1 MKKIGVI
8 GAGGFIG
15 TNLVDFLLLTQEYTV
30 VSLSNHFT
38 QKKTHQNNFEIIAD
52 VNQTQELI
60 NFLKDCHA
68 IIWLVNVS
76 VPGSNMSLT
85 EEFDLNTKPLIK
97 FLEKANELPVM
108 QKFIYL
114 SSGGTVYGNTEE
126 HSPITEEHSKSPISA
141 YGLSKLVTESYIE
154 FFTQKNNFQS
164 YILRPSNVYG
174 KYQNLV
180 KPQGI
185 IGFAFKSVIQNTAID
200 LYDDG
205 KVIRDFIFVKDLAEA
220 ISKCIVK
227 IANKTKTNIYNVGS
241 GIPYSIKEI
250 IQKIS
255 LISKNE
261 VQTIA
266 KESRNFDCEY
276 NVLDINKINRE
287 LGWSPSTKI
296 EEGLA
301 EVAEWINNS
310 EYVQ

>member
-15 TNLVDFLLLTQEYTV
+15 TNLVDFLLTQGYTL
-30 VSLSNHFT
+30 VSLSNHFS
-38 QKKTHQNNFEIIAD
+38 QEKQHKNNLEIIAD
-52 VNQTQELI
+52 VNQTQDLVKL
-60 NFLKDCHA
+60 LKDCHVV
-68 IIWLVNVS
+68 IWLVNVS

-141 YGLSKLVTESYIE
+141 YGLSKLVTENYIE

-220 ISKCIVK
+220 ISKCIEK

>member
-97 FLEKANELPVM
+97 FLEKANELPLM

-126 HSPITEEHSKSPISA
+126 HSPIKEEHSKLPISA
-141 YGLSKLVTESYIE
+141 YGLSKLVTENYIE
-154 FFTQKNNFQS
+154 FFTQKNHFES

-185 IGFAFKSVIQNTAID
+185 IGFAFKSVIQNTTID

-220 ISKCIVK
+220 INKCIK
-227 IANKTKTNIYNVGS
+227 RPINKTKTNIYNVGS

-250 IQKIS
+250 IQKINV
-255 LISKNE
+255 ISKKE
-261 VQTIA
+261 VKTIA

-276 NVLDINKINRE
+276 NVLDINKINKE
-287 LGWSPSTKI
+287 LSWSPSTSL
-296 EEGLA
+296 EDGLT

>member
-15 TNLVDFLLLTQEYTV
+15 TNLVDFLLLNQEYTL
-30 VSLSNHFT
+30 VSLSNHFA
-38 QKKTHQNNFEIIAD
+38 QKKLHKNNVEIVAD

-60 NFLKDCHA
+60 NVLKDCHA

-97 FLEKANELPVM
+97 FLEKANELPLM
-108 QKFIYL
+108 KKLIYL
-114 SSGGTVYGNTEE
+114 SSGGTVYGNTKEF
-126 HSPITEEHSKSPISA
+126 SPIKEDHSKLPISA
-141 YGLSKLVTESYIE
+141 YGLSKLVTENYIE
-154 FFTQKNNFQS
+154 FFTQKNNFES

-185 IGFAFKSVIQNTAID
+185 IGFAFKSVIQNTSLD

-205 KVIRDFIFVKDLAEA
+205 KVIRDFIFVEDLAQAIAKCIENPTNEA
-220 ISKCIVK
+220 I
-227 IANKTKTNIYNVGS
+227 TNIYNVGS
-241 GIPYSIKEI
+241 GIPHSIKEI
-250 IQKIS
+250 IQKINV
-255 LISKNE
+255 ISKKE
-261 VQTIA
+261 VNTIA

-276 NVLDINKINRE
+276 NVLDISKINKE
-287 LGWSPSTKI
+287 LSWAPSTSL
-296 EEGLA
+296 EDGLA
-301 EVAEWINNS
+301 EVAAWINNS

>member
-1 MKKIGVI
+1 MKKIGII

-15 TNLVDFLLLTQEYTV
+15 TNLVDFLLLTQEYTL
-30 VSLSNHFT
+30 VSLSNHFA
-38 QKKTHQNNFEIIAD
+38 QKKTHQNNLEIIAD

-97 FLEKANELPVM
+97 FLEKANELPLM

-126 HSPITEEHSKSPISA
+126 HSPIKEEHSKSPISA
-141 YGLSKLVTESYIE
+141 YGLSKLVTENYIE
-154 FFTQKNNFQS
+154 FFTQKDNFES

-185 IGFAFKSVIQNTAID
+185 IGFAFKSVIQNTTLD

-220 ISKCIVK
+220 INKCIEK
-227 IANKTKTNIYNVGS
+227 PTNKTKTNIYNVGS

-250 IQKIS
+250 IQKINI
-255 LISKNE
+255 ISKKE

-276 NVLDINKINRE
+276 NVLDINKINKE
-287 LGWSPSTKI
+287 LGWSPSTSI

-301 EVAEWINNS
+301 EVSEWINNS

>member
-1 MKKIGVI
+1 MKKIGII

-30 VSLSNHFT
+30 VSLSNHFA

-52 VNQTQELI
+52 VNQTPELI
-60 NFLKDCHA
+60 NILKDCHA

-97 FLEKANELPVM
+97 FLEKANELPLM

-126 HSPITEEHSKSPISA
+126 HSPIKEEHSKSPISA
-141 YGLSKLVTESYIE
+141 YGLSKLVTENYIE
-154 FFTQKNNFQS
+154 FFTQKNHFES

-185 IGFAFKSVIQNTAID
+185 IGFAFKSVIQNTSID

-205 KVIRDFIFVKDLAEA
+205 KVIRDFIFVKDLADA
-220 ISKCIVK
+220 ITKCIEK
-227 IANKTKTNIYNVGS
+227 HTNKTKTNIYNVGS
-241 GIPYSIKEI
+241 GIPYSIKEM
-250 IQKIS
+250 IQKINV
-255 LISKNE
+255 ISKKE

-276 NVLDINKINRE
+276 NVLDINKINKE
-287 LGWSPSTKI
+287 LGWFPSTSI

-301 EVAEWINNS
+301 EVSEWINNS